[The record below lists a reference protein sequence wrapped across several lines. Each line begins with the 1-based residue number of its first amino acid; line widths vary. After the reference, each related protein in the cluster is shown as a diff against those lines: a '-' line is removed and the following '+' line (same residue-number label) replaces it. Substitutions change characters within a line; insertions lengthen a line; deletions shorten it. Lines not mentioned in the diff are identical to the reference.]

1 MNRSDTEAKSASHWA
16 VASPEHTRFSGSW
29 LIVARLAWTVAA
41 LLLAGNFVFSI
52 PPYYAALRTVCTV
65 SIAVVDQ
72 CATWQL
78 VPDNMSTLAHL
89 HISLDAYAAY
99 TVSINVVAALLF
111 WAVGMLIFWRKSRE
125 WLGLSVSLVLILLG
139 SSGVADSLQGTFLTA
154 DSPLLLAVL
163 VLLFNVI
170 QWPALGLFLLTF
182 PTGRFT
188 PRWSWLIVLLWMG
201 QLGYF
206 WLTTFAPAFAAGLP
220 LVLLITWGSTLGV
233 QMYRYL
239 RRYTAAQRQQ
249 VKWFL
254 FVVVVALLLDI
265 AYIVLSS
272 LAAPFNAPDSWFKLL
287 DGTVTALLFMTIPI
301 GIGMAIFRYRLWD
314 IDVIIRRTLVY
325 GMLTVILT
333 AVYVGLIIGLSALLR
348 GIISQDN
355 SVAIVISTL
364 AIAALFQ
371 PLRHRLQQV
380 IDRHFY
386 RSKYDAAKIIESFS
400 ATLRSE
406 VDLNRLREHLVAV
419 VQETMQP
426 TFVSLWARPPEHDG
440 KHGAPCRANPPG
452 SSEGR

>member
-1 MNRSDTEAKSASHWA
+1 MNRSDTEGKSASHWA
-16 VASPEHTRFSGSW
+16 VGSTEYTRFSRAF
-29 LIVARLAWTVAA
+29 LIIARWAWTVAA

-78 VPDNMSTLAHL
+78 VPDNMSTLARL

-99 TVSINVVAALLF
+99 TVSITVVASLLF

-139 SSGVADSLQGTFLTA
+139 SSGVADSLQGTFMTA

-188 PRWSWLIVLLWMG
+188 PRWSWLIVLLWIV

-206 WLTTFAPAFAAGLP
+206 WLATFVPAFGAGLP

-254 FVVVVALLLDI
+254 FVVFVALLLEI
-265 AYIVLSS
+265 AYLVLSG
-272 LAAPFNAPDSWFKLL
+272 LVAPFNAPDSWLKLL

-314 IDVIIRRTLVY
+314 IDAIINRTLVY
-325 GMLTVILT
+325 GSLT
-333 AVYVGLIIGLSALLR
+333 ALLALVYFGLIIGLQSLLH

-355 SVAIVISTL
+355 SVAIVLSTL
-364 AIAALFQ
+364 AIYVLFQ
-371 PLRHRLQQV
+371 PLRQGIQRL
-380 IDRHFY
+380 IDRRFY
-386 RSKYDAAKIIESFS
+386 RRKYDAAKTIAAFS
-400 ATLRSE
+400 STLRQEVDLATLRQQ
-406 VDLNRLREHLVAV
+406 LLAV
-419 VQETMQP
+419 VQETIQP
-426 TFVSLWARPPEHDG
+426 AHVSLWLRAPEHDG
-440 KHGAPCRANPPG
+440 KQRAPWRATPPV
-452 SSEGR
+452 SSEER